1 MSGGELIGDRYGLVR
16 QIGTGAL
23 GAVWEAEDHT
33 ASRHVALKLLSIPN
47 QEVGRRLG
55 EEARAAQAAKHPT
68 LVTILDVGETGG
80 GEPFVAMEL
89 LSGETLADR
98 LARERTLPPP
108 LAAQIGRDIASA
120 LTIAHA
126 ARLVHGDLRPANVFL
141 HGEPG
146 TDAPIVKLLD
156 LWVAR
161 AVPAVVAETL
171 GLGSPSYRSPEQ
183 LAAPES
189 FDVRTDLWSLG
200 VVLFEML
207 AGQRPFEGGRADITA
222 RITSGPVPRI
232 SQLASAVDPALEE
245 IVARCMERERD
256 KRIGSAMVVAHMLE
270 VFAAAG
276 RKPSLS
282 PPAASAPGPAKI
294 HDENT
299 NGAAHAP
306 VLEELPMRGQL
317 GTLVMAES
325 APSGPAPL
333 LRSSPASGSFPAPS
347 SSAGPLG
354 TLLMAPPSSSS
365 SPRAE
370 ESTRR
375 PRAAYVPPPRASHD
389 SEPTQVYIEP
399 SGVFAPPP
407 MPMAGAHIVDEPTE
421 PPPTAPPPGA
431 AAPTLFSARQQQM
444 TVTELHQRPAQHVEH
459 VNKTGFYLAVA
470 VGAATVLL
478 IGFFVIFLFF

>member
-33 ASRHVALKLLSIPN
+33 ASRQVALKLLSIPN
-47 QEVGRRLG
+47 LEVGQRLG
-55 EEARAAQAAKHPT
+55 EEARAAQATKHPT
-68 LVTILDVGETGG
+68 LVTIHDVGETGS

-98 LARERTLPPP
+98 LARERMLPPP
-108 LAAQIGRDIASA
+108 LAAQIGRDIATA
-120 LTIAHA
+120 LSIAHA

-141 HGEPG
+141 QGEPG
-146 TDAPIVKLLD
+146 TDDPGVKLLD

-161 AVPAVVAETL
+161 AVPAVVADTL

-222 RITSGPVPRI
+222 RISSGPVPRI
-232 SQLASAVDPALEE
+232 SQLAPSVDPALEE

-270 VFAAAG
+270 VFAAQG
-276 RKPSLS
+276 RK
-282 PPAASAPGPAKI
+282 PAASAAPAKV
-294 HDENT
+294 HDGNT
-299 NGAAHAP
+299 NGSMRAP
-306 VLEELPMRGQL
+306 MLDEPPMPRGQL

-325 APSGPAPL
+325 APSTPAPAP
-333 LRSSPASGSFPAPS
+333 RSSPASGSFSAS
-347 SSAGPLG
+347 SGGQLG
-354 TLLMAPPSSSS
+354 TLVMAPPSSS
-365 SPRAE
+365 PQAE
-370 ESTRR
+370 EPARR
-375 PRAAYVPPPRASHD
+375 PKPAYVPPPRSSRD
-389 SEPTQVYIEP
+389 SEPTQVYVEP
-399 SGVFAPPP
+399 SGVFTPPSI
-407 MPMAGAHIVDEPTE
+407 PMAGADIEDEPTA
-421 PPPTAPPPGA
+421 PPPTAPPPPGTTS
-431 AAPTLFSARQQQM
+431 PTILNVRQPQM
-444 TVTELHQRPAQHVEH
+444 TVTELHHRPAQR
-459 VNKTGFYLAVA
+459 VNDVSKMGFYLAAA
-470 VGAATVLL
+470 VGAAIVFL
-478 IGFFVIFLFF
+478 IGFFVIFILL

>member
-47 QEVGRRLG
+47 QEVGQRLG

-108 LAAQIGRDIASA
+108 LAAQIGRDIATA
-120 LTIAHA
+120 LSIAHG

-141 HGEPG
+141 QGSPG
-146 TDAPIVKLLD
+146 TDEPVVKLLD

-222 RITSGPVPRI
+222 KITSGPVPRI
-232 SQLASAVDPALEE
+232 SQLTSSVDPALEE

-270 VFAAAG
+270 VFAAQG
-276 RKPSLS
+276 RKPAAA
-282 PPAASAPGPAKI
+282 PAAPMAPAKGNG
-294 HDENT
+294 EST
-299 NGAAHAP
+299 NSAARTS
-306 VLEELPMRGQL
+306 VLDELPMRGQL

-325 APSGPAPL
+325 APSSPPPG
-333 LRSSPASGSFPAPS
+333 LRSSTSGSFPAPS
-347 SSAGPLG
+347 SGPLG
-354 TLLMAPPSSSS
+354 TLVMAPPSSSS
-365 SPRAE
+365 PPRAE
-370 ESTRR
+370 ESARR
-375 PRAAYVPPPRASHD
+375 PKPAYVPPPRSSRD
-389 SEPTQVYIEP
+389 SEPTQVYVEP

-407 MPMAGAHIVDEPTE
+407 MPMAGAQIEDEPTA

-431 AAPTLFSARQQQM
+431 MSPTLLSARQQQL
-444 TVTELHQRPAQHVEH
+444 TVTELHQRPAQHVH
-459 VNKTGFYLAVA
+459 PVSKMGFYVAIA
-470 VGAATVLL
+470 VGAAIVFL
-478 IGFFVIFLFF
+478 IGFFVIFVLL

>member
-68 LVTILDVGETGG
+68 LVTIHDVGETGG

-120 LTIAHA
+120 LSIAHA

-141 HGEPG
+141 HGTPG
-146 TDAPIVKLLD
+146 TNEPVVKLLD

-183 LAAPES
+183 LATPES

-207 AGQRPFEGGRADITA
+207 SGQRPFEGGRADITA

-232 SQLASAVDPALEE
+232 SQLTNAVDPALEE

-276 RKPSLS
+276 RKPSLA
-282 PPAASAPGPAKI
+282 PAASVPASAKI

-325 APSGPAPL
+325 APSTPSPA
-333 LRSSPASGSFPAPS
+333 LRSSTSGSFPAPS
-347 SSAGPLG
+347 SGPLG
-354 TLLMAPPSSSS
+354 TLLMAPPSSS

-431 AAPTLFSARQQQM
+431 TAPPLFSARQQQM
-444 TVTELHQRPAQHVEH
+444 TVTELHQRPAQRVEH
-459 VNKTGFYLAVA
+459 VDKTGFYLAVA

>member
-1 MSGGELIGDRYGLVR
+1 MSDGELIGDRYGLVR

-33 ASRHVALKLLSIPN
+33 ASRHVALKLLSIAN
-47 QEVGRRLG
+47 AEVGRRLG

-68 LVTILDVGETGG
+68 LVTIHDVGETAG

-89 LSGETLADR
+89 LTGETLADR
-98 LARERTLPPP
+98 LARERALSPP
-108 LAAQIGRDIASA
+108 LAAQIGRDIATA
-120 LTIAHA
+120 LSIAHG
-126 ARLVHGDLRPANVFL
+126 ARLVHGDIRPANVFL

-146 TDAPIVKLLD
+146 TDEPTVKLLD

-161 AVPAVVAETL
+161 AVPAVVAEML
-171 GLGSPSYRSPEQ
+171 GLGSTSYRSPEQ

-232 SQLASAVDPALEE
+232 SQLMPSVDPALEE

-270 VFAAAG
+270 VFAAQG
-276 RKPSLS
+276 RKA
-282 PPAASAPGPAKI
+282 PAAAAAAPARDHVG
-294 HDENT
+294 T
-299 NGAAHAP
+299 NGAAHT
-306 VLEELPMRGQL
+306 PMPDEPPMPRGQL
-317 GTLVMAES
+317 GTLVMEPLS
-325 APSGPAPL
+325 SSPAPSP
-333 LRSSPASGSFPAPS
+333 RTSPASGSFPP

-354 TLLMAPPSSSS
+354 TLMMAPGAPPSQ
-365 SPRAE
+365 PRAE
-370 ESTRR
+370 ETARR
-375 PRAAYVPPPRASHD
+375 PKPAYVPPPRSSRD

-399 SGVFAPPP
+399 SGVFTPPV
-407 MPMAGAHIVDEPTE
+407 MPLGAHIEDEPTA

-431 AAPTLFSARQQQM
+431 MAPTLHSARQPQM
-444 TVTELHQRPAQHVEH
+444 TVTELHQRPAQHVH
-459 VNKTGFYLAVA
+459 PVSKMGFYLAAA
-470 VGAATVLL
+470 VGAAIVLL
-478 IGFFVIFLFF
+478 IGFFVIFVLF

>member
-1 MSGGELIGDRYGLVR
+1 MSGGELIGDRYSLVR

-33 ASRHVALKLLSIPN
+33 ASRQVALKLLSIPN
-47 QEVGRRLG
+47 LEVGQRLG
-55 EEARAAQAAKHPT
+55 EEARAAQATKHPT
-68 LVTILDVGETGG
+68 LVTIHDVGETGS

-89 LSGETLADR
+89 LAGETLADR
-98 LARERTLPPP
+98 LARERVLPPP
-108 LAAQIGRDIASA
+108 LAAQIGRDIATA
-120 LTIAHA
+120 LSIAHG

-141 HGEPG
+141 QGEPG
-146 TDAPIVKLLD
+146 TDDPGVKLLD

-222 RITSGPVPRI
+222 RISSGPAPRV
-232 SQLASAVDPALEE
+232 SQLAPAVDPALEE

-270 VFAAAG
+270 VFAAQG
-276 RKPSLS
+276 RKPAA
-282 PPAASAPGPAKI
+282 PAAPAKV

-299 NGAAHAP
+299 NGSMRAP
-306 VLEELPMRGQL
+306 MLDEPPMPRGQL

-325 APSGPAPL
+325 APSTPAPAP
-333 LRSSPASGSFPAPS
+333 RSSPASGSFSAS
-347 SSAGPLG
+347 SSGGPLG
-354 TLLMAPPSSSS
+354 TLVMAPPSSS
-365 SPRAE
+365 PRTE
-370 ESTRR
+370 ETARR
-375 PRAAYVPPPRASHD
+375 PRPAYVAPPRSSRD
-389 SEPTQVYIEP
+389 SEPTQVYVEP
-399 SGVFAPPP
+399 SGVFTPPP
-407 MPMAGAHIVDEPTE
+407 MPMAGAHIEDEPTA
-421 PPPTAPPPGA
+421 PPPTAPPPGTT
-431 AAPTLFSARQQQM
+431 APTIVGARQQQM
-444 TVTELHQRPAQHVEH
+444 TVTELHHRPAQR
-459 VNKTGFYLAVA
+459 VNDVSKMGFYLAAA
-470 VGAATVLL
+470 VGAAIVFL
-478 IGFFVIFLFF
+478 IGFFVIFLLL